1 MAVQN
6 ILRKVGPTTGNGIL
20 KEFPFS
26 FKTVRASDV
35 VVKTS
40 SGTSVTDE
48 EVTLRYGTDYTVT
61 MNSNQDERPGG
72 SVVLVNAP
80 AKGVRVVITSDTA
93 IDQQL
98 VLTNHDG
105 FLPESLNDAYDK
117 LTIICQELK
126 ETLSRCLIVPLTSE
140 KTPQEVVS
148 DLLEVANRAA
158 DYAQRAEAIYNEV
171 VSTGQN
177 VSATWQEIQETK
189 ALIDIHKAAID
200 AAVARA
206 EEILERNEV
215 IGSKVDALYPHLD
228 DLQTNTLHIDEIHR
242 VGSDLRGFET
252 DTLDLGAITD
262 ANIDGETRVT
272 EGYIK
277 KVADHIDDCIHPVG
291 DNIEKV
297 ENVNNNMEDIRIVSS
312 DLQGF
317 SSPTLDLGLV
327 TEAPED
333 MPIIEGGYLK
343 TLSGISSDIAALGP
357 KADDITTL
365 RNNLTTLETTNQNLA
380 SITTVAESITDVNA
394 VSENWPTIET
404 VYRSLDDI
412 GTVSDGI
419 NHVTAVSENL
429 EKITAVQE
437 KLSAVDA
444 VSDNLA
450 IVESAAGVAE
460 ELETIRQ
467 EVLEANATAGF
478 SFRYLVTAEGSQT
491 VEISSITPA
500 VNTKVGDHV
509 VSSIGDFFSVVAVD
523 PTAGTATLSPKLGSF
538 KGEKGDK
545 GDGLQVAGTYPDYES
560 LSKVEG
566 EEGKVYL
573 AGLNLYVWTT
583 EEVTDEDGVTTTIGS
598 WVNAGE
604 LVGPKGETGATGAQG
619 LKGEKG
625 DKGDTGATPI
635 IDIESTTLPAGSA
648 ATVTKS
654 GTDEAPL
661 FTFGVPTGATGATGE
676 KGETGATGA
685 TGATPVITISV
696 EMLDASA
703 SPSVV
708 KSGTAEAP
716 SFVLKIPRGQTGAT
730 GAAGQIPEL
739 VDLGGLS

>member
-1 MAVQN
+1 MTISKEQRATS
-6 ILRKVGPTTGNGIL
+6 ILKGNGVSV
-20 KEFPFS
+20 EFPFG
-26 FKTVRASDV
+26 FKVFNARTDIAVFRSDSTQSLIEEQVSRDAYSVTLNVDQENNPGGV
-35 VVKTS
+35 VVFTS
-40 SGTSVTDE
+40 APPSGSVFVIQSSIPNLQGTS
-48 EVTLRYGTDYTVT
+48 
-61 MNSNQDERPGG
+61 
-72 SVVLVNAP
+72 
-80 AKGVRVVITSDTA
+80 
-93 IDQQL
+93 
-98 VLTNHDG
+98 LTNHDR
-105 FLPESLNDAYDK
+105 FLPEVLNEVHDK
-117 LTIICQELK
+117 LTALVQQLAYL
-126 ETLSRCLIVPLTSE
+126 LSRCLVVPSTSE
-140 KTPQEVVS
+140 KTPQEVMS

>member
-1 MAVQN
+1 M
-6 ILRKVGPTTGNGIL
+6 
-20 KEFPFS
+20 
-26 FKTVRASDV
+26 
-35 VVKTS
+35 
-40 SGTSVTDE
+40 
-48 EVTLRYGTDYTVT
+48 
-61 MNSNQDERPGG
+61 
-72 SVVLVNAP
+72 
-80 AKGVRVVITSDTA
+80 
-93 IDQQL
+93 
-98 VLTNHDG
+98 
-105 FLPESLNDAYDK
+105 
-117 LTIICQELK
+117 
-126 ETLSRCLIVPLTSE
+126 
-140 KTPQEVVS
+140 
-148 DLLEVANRAA
+148 
-158 DYAQRAEAIYNEV
+158 
-171 VSTGQN
+171 
-177 VSATWQEIQETK
+177 
-189 ALIDIHKAAID
+189 
-200 AAVARA
+200 
-206 EEILERNEV
+206 
-215 IGSKVDALYPHLD
+215 
-228 DLQTNTLHIDEIHR
+228 
-242 VGSDLRGFET
+242 
-252 DTLDLGAITD
+252 
-262 ANIDGETRVT
+262 
-272 EGYIK
+272 
-277 KVADHIDDCIHPVG
+277 
-291 DNIEKV
+291 
-297 ENVNNNMEDIRIVSS
+297 
-312 DLQGF
+312 
-317 SSPTLDLGLV
+317 
-327 TEAPED
+327 
-333 MPIIEGGYLK
+333 
-343 TLSGISSDIAALGP
+343 
-357 KADDITTL
+357 
-365 RNNLTTLETTNQNLA
+365 
-380 SITTVAESITDVNA
+380 NA

>member
-1 MAVQN
+1 MVPES
-6 ILRKVGPTTGNGIL
+6 IRKAGPFHGAGQTQFDFDFYMIS
-20 KEFPFS
+20 PD
-26 FKTVRASDV
+26 DV
-35 VVKTS
+35 VVIVADADDNESTLAKEKYTCALYPDQNTTP
-40 SGTSVTDE
+40 GGR
-48 EVTLRYGTDYTVT
+48 VTLKTALAVGQKLAICSGVPNTQNLNLTMYGNFNPTSINKEED
-61 MNSNQDERPGG
+61 R
-72 SVVLVNAP
+72 
-80 AKGVRVVITSDTA
+80 RVIQ
-93 IDQQL
+93 IQQIA
-98 VLTNHDG
+98 
-105 FLPESLNDAYDK
+105 E
-117 LTIICQELK
+117 QMR
-126 ETLSRCLIVPLTSE
+126 RCLIVPLTSE
-140 KTPQEVVS
+140 KTPQEVMS
-148 DLLEVANRAA
+148 DLLEVANKAA

-171 VSTGQN
+171 VSTGQY
-177 VSATWQEIQETK
+177 VSSTWQEIQETK

-252 DTLDLGAITD
+252 ETLDLGSITD
-262 ANIDGETRVT
+262 TEIDGETRVT

-291 DNIEKV
+291 TNIEKV
-297 ENVNNNMEDIRIVSS
+297 ESLHSNMEDIRTVAS
-312 DLQGF
+312 DLQGL
-317 SSPTLDLGLV
+317 SSPTLDLGLI
-327 TEAPED
+327 TDEPED
-333 MPIIEGGYLK
+333 IPTIEGGYLK
-343 TLSGISSDIAALGP
+343 TLASISDDIAALGP

-365 RNNLTTLETTNQNLA
+365 KDNLPTLETTNRNLTVI
-380 SITTVAESITDVNA
+380 SSVAESITDVNA
-394 VSENWPTIET
+394 VSENLPKI
-404 VYRSLDDI
+404 D
-412 GTVSDGI
+412 TVSQALGDI
-419 NHVTAVSENL
+419 ESVSDSISYVTAVSENL
-429 EKITAVQE
+429 EKIKAVQE

-460 ELETIRQ
+460 ELDSIRQ
-467 EVLEANATAGF
+467 DVLEANATAGF
-478 SFRYLVTAEGSQT
+478 SFRYLATAEGSQT

-509 VSSIGDFFSVVAVD
+509 VNSIGEFFSVVGAD
-523 PTAGTATLSPKLGSF
+523 HTSGTATLSPRLGSF

-573 AGLNLYVWTT
+573 AGLDLYVWTT

-661 FTFGVPTGATGATGE
+661 FTFGIPTGATGATGE

>member
-6 ILRKVGPTTGNGIL
+6 IPRKVGPTTGNGIL

-40 SGTSVTDE
+40 AGTGVTDE
-48 EVTLRYGTDYTVT
+48 EVTLRYGSDYTVT

-80 AKGVRVVITSDTA
+80 AKGVRVVVTSDTA

-126 ETLSRCLIVPLTSE
+126 EILGRCLIVPVTSE
-140 KTPQEVVS
+140 KTPQEVMS
-148 DLLEVANRAA
+148 DLLDVAKKAA
-158 DYAQRAEAIYNEV
+158 EYAQRAEVIYNSVAATERY
-171 VSTGQN
+171 VST
-177 VSATWQEIQETK
+177 TWQEIQEAK
-189 ALIDIHKAAID
+189 ATIDVHAAAIQ
-200 AAVARA
+200 AAVERA
-206 EEILERNEV
+206 EVVLARVELIGKEV
-215 IGSKVDALYPHLD
+215 DVLAPHVD
-228 DLQTNTLHIDEIHR
+228 DLQTNAFHIDEIHR

-252 DTLDLGAITD
+252 DTLDLGSITD
-262 ANIDGETRVT
+262 TNIDGETRVT

-291 DNIEKV
+291 NNIEKV
-297 ENVNNNMEDIRIVSS
+297 ESLHSNMEDIRTVAS
-312 DLQGF
+312 DLQGL
-317 SSPTLDLGLV
+317 SSPTLDLGLI
-327 TEAPED
+327 TDEPED
-333 MPIIEGGYLK
+333 IPTIEGGYLK
-343 TLSGISSDIAALGP
+343 TLASISDDIAALGP

-365 RNNLTTLETTNQNLA
+365 KDNLPTLETTNRNLTVI
-380 SITTVAESITDVNA
+380 SSVAESITDVNA
-394 VSENWPTIET
+394 VSENLPKI
-404 VYRSLDDI
+404 D
-412 GTVSDGI
+412 TVSQALGDI
-419 NHVTAVSENL
+419 EPVSDSISYVTAVSENL
-429 EKITAVQE
+429 EKIKAVQE

-460 ELETIRQ
+460 ELDSIRQ
-467 EVLEANATAGF
+467 DVLEANATAGF
-478 SFRYLVTAEGSQT
+478 SFRYLATAEGSQT

-509 VSSIGDFFSVVAVD
+509 VNSIGEFFSVVGAD
-523 PTAGTATLSPKLGSF
+523 HTSGTATLSPRLGSF

-573 AGLNLYVWTT
+573 AGLDLYVWTT

-635 IDIESTTLPAGSA
+635 IDIESTTLPAGSV

-661 FTFGVPTGATGATGE
+661 FTFGIPTGATGATGE